1 LAIYLEQ
8 FKQTTPM
15 ETIKIKA
22 TQFVEMEFNI
32 PKYFKI
38 AHHYQ
43 MILDDKNY
51 LFVKSELENT
61 LLVYPEISIHPISY
75 SAGRWYDQS
84 IKQELIP
91 ISEEEFIEEYNK
103 ANDSLK
109 KYLNL

>member
-1 LAIYLEQ
+1 
-8 FKQTTPM
+8 M

-22 TQFVEMEFNI
+22 TQFVETEFNI

-43 MILDDKNY
+43 MILDENNY

-61 LLVYPEISIHPISY
+61 LLIYPEISIHPISY
-75 SAGRWYDQS
+75 SASRWYDQS

-91 ISEEEFIEEYNK
+91 ITEKEFKDEFNK
-103 ANDSLK
+103 ASDSLK

>member
-1 LAIYLEQ
+1 
-8 FKQTTPM
+8 M

-103 ANDSLK
+103 ASDSLK

>member
-1 LAIYLEQ
+1 
-8 FKQTTPM
+8 M

-22 TQFVEMEFNI
+22 TQFVETEFNI

-51 LFVKSELENT
+51 LFVKSSLDNT
-61 LLVYPEISIHPISY
+61 LLIYPEISIHPISY
-75 SAGRWYDQS
+75 SAGRWYDKS

-91 ISEEEFIEEYNK
+91 ISEEEFKEEYTK
-103 ANDSLK
+103 ANVLLLN
-109 KYLNL
+109 YLN

>member
-1 LAIYLEQ
+1 
-8 FKQTTPM
+8 M

-91 ISEEEFIEEYNK
+91 ISEQAFKDEYTK
-103 ANDSLK
+103 ASVKLL
-109 KYLNL
+109 KYLN

>member
-8 FKQTTPM
+8 FKQTTLM

-22 TQFVEMEFNI
+22 TQFVETEFNI

-91 ISEEEFIEEYNK
+91 ISEQEFKDEYTK
-103 ANDSLK
+103 ASVKLL
-109 KYLNL
+109 KYLN

>member
-1 LAIYLEQ
+1 
-8 FKQTTPM
+8 M

-75 SAGRWYDQS
+75 SAGRWYDYS

-91 ISEEEFIEEYNK
+91 ITEEEFKAEYTK
-103 ANDSLK
+103 ANVLLLN
-109 KYLNL
+109 YLN

>member
-1 LAIYLEQ
+1 LAIYLEH

-22 TQFVEMEFNI
+22 TQFVETEFNI

-43 MILDDKNY
+43 MILDENNY
-51 LFVKSELENT
+51 LFVKANLENS
-61 LLVYPEISIHPISY
+61 LLIYPEISINPISY
-75 SAGRWYDQS
+75 SAGRWYDVS

-91 ISEEEFIEEYNK
+91 ISEEEFKDEYTK
-103 ANDSLK
+103 ASVELL
-109 KYLNL
+109 KYLN